1 MKKFLTVSIYITAA
15 NSTILRRNVRIDTAP
30 ISTSCFTEITWP
42 PLLLASAHRELLLMV
57 APCSCLY
64 NLLLF
69 LVLVAH
75 VKCFS
80 CSASRWHQPARR
92 LLLWQLL
99 LLEIKSSS
107 KRLLL
112 LLCYRLPT
120 SCILVNGLR
129 INSAVWMESL
139 ILIFILRTLF
149 RRIGV
154 KVIRSC
160 CKLWSPRASIS
171 IWGRW
176 TWYGSRY
183 HWRIIR
189 INLLFLDR
197 LILLVVKVAEWPRL
211 NLSDASSIT
220 HSLLLLVSI
229 TVEKSST
236 SIMSHKS
243 YISSSI
249 YRVNSSRTSHSD
261 YLVLTDSIT
270 AIDHSWRDARF
281 IRISKFAVKLIRL
294 IHCNQASC
302 ILFLTI
308 VLAKVL

>member
-1 MKKFLTVSIYITAA
+1 MKKFLTVSIDIAATTA
-15 NSTILRRNVRIDTAP
+15 ILRRNIRIDTAG
-30 ISTSCFTEITWP
+30 ITTSCFTEVTWP
-42 PLLLASAHRELLLMV
+42 PLLLASTHRELLLMV
-57 APCSCLY
+57 APCGSLDY
-64 NLLLF
+64 LLLF
-69 LVLVAH
+69 FVLVAH

-80 CSASRWHQPARR
+80 RSSRWHQYIPW
-92 LLLWQLL
+92 LLLWHLL

-112 LLCYRLPT
+112 LCSRLPT
-120 SCILVNGLR
+120 SWILVNGLR
-129 INSAVWMESL
+129 INSTVWMESL
-139 ILIFILRTLF
+139 ILIFILGALF

-160 CKLWSPRASIS
+160 CKLWSPRPGVS

-176 TWYGSRY
+176 TWYRSRY

-211 NLSDASSIT
+211 NLTDATSIA
-220 HSLLLLVSI
+220 HSLLLLVCI

-243 YISSSI
+243 YICTSSI
-249 YRVNSSRTSHSD
+249 HRVYSSCTPHPN
-261 YLVLTDSIT
+261 YLVLTDSI
-270 AIDHSWRDARF
+270 ASIHHSWWDTWF

-294 IHCNQASC
+294 INCNQSSC

>member
-1 MKKFLTVSIYITAA
+1 
-15 NSTILRRNVRIDTAP
+15 
-30 ISTSCFTEITWP
+30 
-42 PLLLASAHRELLLMV
+42 
-57 APCSCLY
+57 
-64 NLLLF
+64 
-69 LVLVAH
+69 
-75 VKCFS
+75 
-80 CSASRWHQPARR
+80 
-92 LLLWQLL
+92 
-99 LLEIKSSS
+99 
-107 KRLLL
+107 
-112 LLCYRLPT
+112 
-120 SCILVNGLR
+120 
-129 INSAVWMESL
+129 MESF

-160 CKLWSPRASIS
+160 CELWSPRTSIS
-171 IWGRW
+171 IWGRR
-176 TWYGSRY
+176 TWYRSSY

-211 NLSDASSIT
+211 SLSDASSIT
-220 HSLLLLVSI
+220 HSLLLLVSV
-229 TVEKSST
+229 TVEKSSS

-243 YISSSI
+243 YICSSSI
-249 YRVNSSRTSHSD
+249 HRVYSSSTSHPD

-270 AIDHSWRDARF
+270 TINHRWRDARF
-281 IRISKFAVKLIRL
+281 IRISKFAVKLIWL

>member
-1 MKKFLTVSIYITAA
+1 MKKFLTVSIHISTTA
-15 NSTILRRNVRIDTAP
+15 ILRRNIRIYNPAIP
-30 ISTSCFTEITWP
+30 SSSFTEITWP
-42 PLLLASAHRELLLMV
+42 PLLLASAHREQLLMIG
-57 APCSCLY
+57 PCGSLN

-75 VKCFS
+75 VKSFS
-80 CSASRWHQPARR
+80 CASSSWHQSAPW

-99 LLEIKSSS
+99 LLRIKTSSQ
-107 KRLLL
+107 RLLL
-112 LLCYRLPT
+112 LLCSGLPT
-120 SCILVNGLR
+120 SWILVNGLR
-129 INSAVWMESL
+129 IDSTIWMESL

-154 KVIRSC
+154 KVIRSGC
-160 CKLWSPRASIS
+160 ELWSPWGCIS
-171 IWGRW
+171 VWGCR
-176 TWYGSRY
+176 TWYRSRY
-183 HWRIIR
+183 HWWIIR

-197 LILLVVKVAEWPRL
+197 LILLIVKVAEWPRL
-211 NLSDASSIT
+211 NLPYACSIT
-220 HSLLLLVSI
+220 HSLLLLVGI

-243 YISSSI
+243 YIRSSSI
-249 YRVNSSRTSHSD
+249 HRVYSSCTPHPD
-261 YLVLTDSIT
+261 YLVLTDSI
-270 AIDHSWRDARF
+270 ASIDHSWRDARF